1 MLFREMMDRQN
12 SKMYESFIEENIN
25 EKYLHIIL
33 TKHFTVLQNF
43 LTNWRQIYIKP
54 LTLPNDKI
62 SFSTLS
68 YLHLTDYLSCY
79 KIDIILVNSNNNL
92 ADDIREII

>member
-43 LTNWRQIYIKP
+43 LTN
-54 LTLPNDKI
+54 
-62 SFSTLS
+62 
-68 YLHLTDYLSCY
+68 
-79 KIDIILVNSNNNL
+79 
-92 ADDIREII
+92 